1 MGTCYDAA
9 WRVGGTVILRLS
21 TEQEQQRV
29 AVGLGNVQF
38 ISVRE
43 VSSDAATM
51 LLLHL
56 LLMVLCIANLLIK
69 N

>member
-1 MGTCYDAA
+1 VGTCYDAA